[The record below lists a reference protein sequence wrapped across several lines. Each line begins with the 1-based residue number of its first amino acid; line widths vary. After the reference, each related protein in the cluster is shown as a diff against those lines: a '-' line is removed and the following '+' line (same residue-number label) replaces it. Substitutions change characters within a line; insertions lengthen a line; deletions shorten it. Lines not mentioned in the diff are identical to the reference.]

1 MRAFKLN
8 ARTMLLVSIAG
19 IGVAA
24 CGDTTTT
31 AASASAS
38 STPPAKSASAKPST
52 SASSA
57 PAPSATSS
65 ALAADSP
72 CAKAVAAMFKL
83 KHPKDQ
89 ASAEQTA
96 REIKTCETDKWSQ
109 KGIDCILAAK
119 DAPTAEKCD
128 LKK

>member
-1 MRAFKLN
+1 MRAFERNGWIL
-8 ARTMLLVSIAG
+8 LLVSIAG

-24 CGDTTTT
+24 CGDTTT

-38 STPPAKSASAKPST
+38 ATPPAKSPSAKAST

-57 PAPSATSS
+57 PAPSSTSS
-65 ALAADSP
+65 AVAVDSP
-72 CAKAVAAMFKL
+72 CAKAVGAMFKL

-89 ASAEQTA
+89 ESPEQTA

-119 DAPTAEKCD
+119 DAATADKCD

>member
-1 MRAFKLN
+1 MTAFERNRWTL
-8 ARTMLLVSIAG
+8 MLVSIFG
-19 IGVAA
+19 IGVAG
-24 CGDTTTT
+24 CGDSTTA

-38 STPPAKSASAKPST
+38 SAPAKSASAKPSA

-57 PAPSATSS
+57 PAPSATTS
-65 ALAADSP
+65 AVAGDTP

-83 KHPKDQ
+83 EHPKDQ
-89 ASAEQTA
+89 QTAEQTSK
-96 REIKTCETDKWSQ
+96 EVKTCETDKWSQ

-119 DAPTAEKCD
+119 DAATAKKCD